1 MGARYGMK
9 VMGAEAAF
17 ARVRELVAA
26 RHFCGLS

>member
-9 VMGAEAAF
+9 VMDAEAAF
-17 ARVRELVAA
+17 ARVWELVAA